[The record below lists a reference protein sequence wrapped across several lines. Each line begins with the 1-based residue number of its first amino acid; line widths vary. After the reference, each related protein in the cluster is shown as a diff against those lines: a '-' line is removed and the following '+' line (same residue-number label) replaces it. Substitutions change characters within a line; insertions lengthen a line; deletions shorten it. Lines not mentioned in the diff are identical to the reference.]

1 MDKITLVG
9 VAASVLTAFSLLPQ
23 LIKIIKEKKA
33 DDVSLGMLLILLA
46 GLSLWIIYGFM
57 IENKIIIFSNIFS
70 VVVNVSVLV
79 LTIIF
84 KNKK

>member
-1 MDKITLVG
+1 MDKVTLIG

-23 LIKIIKEKKA
+23 LIKIIKERKA

-57 IENKIIIFSNIFS
+57 ITDKIIIFSNIFS
-70 VVVNVSVLV
+70 ALVNIAVLI
-79 LTIIF
+79 LTMVY
-84 KNKK
+84 KKKD

>member
-57 IENKIIIFSNIFS
+57 IEDKIIIFSNIFS
-70 VVVNVSVLV
+70 VVINVFVLA

-84 KNKK
+84 KNRK

>member
-57 IENKIIIFSNIFS
+57 IEDKIIIFSNIFS
-70 VVVNVSVLV
+70 VVINVFVLV

-84 KNKK
+84 KNRK

>member
-57 IENKIIIFSNIFS
+57 IEDKIIIFSNIFS
-70 VVVNVSVLV
+70 VVINVSVLV

-84 KNKK
+84 KNRK

>member
-70 VVVNVSVLV
+70 VVINVSVLV

-84 KNKK
+84 KNRK

>member
-57 IENKIIIFSNIFS
+57 IEDKIIIFSNIFS
-70 VVVNVSVLV
+70 VVINVFVLV

>member
-33 DDVSLGMLLILLA
+33 DDVSLGSLLILLA
-46 GLSLWIIYGFM
+46 GLSLWIVYGFM
-57 IENKIIIFSNIFS
+57 IEDKIIIFSNIFS
-70 VVVNVSVLV
+70 VVINVSVLI

-84 KNKK
+84 KNRK

>member
-9 VAASVLTAFSLLPQ
+9 VAASILTAFSLLPQ

-57 IENKIIIFSNIFS
+57 IEDKIIIFSNIFS
-70 VVVNVSVLV
+70 VVINVFVLV

>member
-46 GLSLWIIYGFM
+46 GLSLWIVYGFM

-70 VVVNVSVLV
+70 VVINVSVLV

-84 KNKK
+84 KNRK

>member
-46 GLSLWIIYGFM
+46 GLSLWIVYGFM
-57 IENKIIIFSNIFS
+57 IEDKIIIFSNIFS
-70 VVVNVSVLV
+70 VVINVSVLI

-84 KNKK
+84 KNRK